1 MDKNSRKLRNQDR
14 NPCIEE
20 SDASHKCLDSY
31 NYNKNMCTAYF
42 QRYKSCRKYWVSMRL
57 LEFIGLNLGATVVVV
72 VYLCEDS
79 VTSTNN
85 PACLSVGVL
94 RVLDVSL
101 LQRS

>member
-42 QRYKSCRKYWVSMRL
+42 QRYKSCRKYWHNLMVQRRGEGTKPDMPTAAERQEILSG
-57 LEFIGLNLGATVVVV
+57 IGGKP
-72 VYLCEDS
+72 Y
-79 VTSTNN
+79 
-85 PACLSVGVL
+85 
-94 RVLDVSL
+94 
-101 LQRS
+101 